1 LAQRQEL
8 RHDAV
13 QGQAPR
19 FGASD
24 GRHGRFDLD
33 DVASDDVR
41 TGLVMAN
48 WDRLMGAM
56 KSNMHQ
62 KNRIAALKMR
72 CDESTKRVQQLEADL
87 HGLQTFNLVV
97 VQKVQNKK

>member
-1 LAQRQEL
+1 
-8 RHDAV
+8 
-13 QGQAPR
+13 
-19 FGASD
+19 
-24 GRHGRFDLD
+24 
-33 DVASDDVR
+33 
-41 TGLVMAN
+41 
-48 WDRLMGAM
+48 MGAM